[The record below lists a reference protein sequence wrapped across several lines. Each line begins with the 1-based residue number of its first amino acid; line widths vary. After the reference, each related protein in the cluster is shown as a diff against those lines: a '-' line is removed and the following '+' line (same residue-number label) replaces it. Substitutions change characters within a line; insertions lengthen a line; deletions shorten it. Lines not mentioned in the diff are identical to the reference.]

1 MIEGDEYY
9 PLHGEDH
16 TPYDEED
23 HPYGEDTED
32 SECFYDEEED
42 VVIID
47 NRIYIGDDEIT
58 VYDEYGREVF
68 FDERDVSYDKENDTL
83 IISGGW
89 TLEEWKRE
97 DPVTLNENNIES
109 KPEDDD
115 ADPFMTDA
123 VGIDATQVT
132 NAYIAGWNDNRLL
145 ERTSNI
151 LGVVKMTIEDSYSIR
166 WIPGTEL
173 RMWID
178 PDGRPLS
185 IE

>member
-9 PLHGEDH
+9 PLDGEDH
-16 TPYDEED
+16 APYDEED
-23 HPYGEDTED
+23 DPYGADTED